1 MHRTAKYG
9 GRQVERLDIDNV
21 DSERATD
28 AGIPAS
34 LHMGM
39 RDWLVVER

>member
-1 MHRTAKYG
+1 MHRAAKYG
-9 GRQVERLDIDNV
+9 GRQVERLDMDNI
-21 DSERATD
+21 DSERAAA

-39 RDWLVVER
+39 TDWLVVER